1 MQKEWKQL
9 SGEKKQVFS
18 KIRNRMRG
26 MGINNAAY
34 NDLLNTVFMDVQ
46 NQFSELSDYENYCQ
60 KIAEKNFT

>member
-1 MQKEWKQL
+1 
-9 SGEKKQVFS
+9 
-18 KIRNRMRG
+18 MRG

-60 KIAEKNFT
+60 KMAQKTLPKNFGLTCNLLM